1 MVAAG
6 FGKVTSA
13 FRTVAH
19 NRDVGGVPNSYHL
32 LGRAIDVARRR
43 GVTHQMID
51 AALKEAGYTLVES
64 LDERDHSHFAFA
76 ATPPRLHRQNISVEI
91 VSPTP
96 SSIPSRPRVLADDHG
111 ILIATPQR

>member
-13 FRTVAH
+13 FRTVSH

-32 LGRAIDVARRR
+32 LGRAIDVERRR

-51 AALKEAGYTLVES
+51 AALKKAGYTLVES
-64 LDERDHSHFAFA
+64 LNERDHSHFAFA
-76 ATPPRLHRQNISVEI
+76 AVSPSLHRQISSVKI
-91 VSPTP
+91 VSPTASIIP
-96 SSIPSRPRVLADDHG
+96 SSPRMLADDHG